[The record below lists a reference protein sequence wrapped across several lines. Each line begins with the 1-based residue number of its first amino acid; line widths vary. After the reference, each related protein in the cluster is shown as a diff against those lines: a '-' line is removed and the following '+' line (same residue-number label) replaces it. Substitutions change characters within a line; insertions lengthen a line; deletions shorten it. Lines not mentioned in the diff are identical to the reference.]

1 MQGKEGKITEEQRV
15 QICDCINCSELSPEA
30 LLEAVKNPI
39 MPMKFIV
46 RAMLTDQ
53 LRTRRCVLSSG
64 SAAAAV
70 ARPLLQPR
78 GDEPM
83 TLGAILGRDAAFRE
97 AEQLKATLKATS
109 LRVQSLEQELSSMR
123 KMLDENEKLQTI
135 RRSDATLVSGSARSS
150 SFHHGAENNN
160 KNNNKMI
167 TMGDRLSA
175 SSTSFRLFPRK
186 KPVESDS
193 AASNVTKR
201 KRSRR
206 TFMSWFKKAL
216 DKDVH

>member
-1 MQGKEGKITEEQRV
+1 MTEEQRV
-15 QICDCINCSELSPEA
+15 QICDCISCSDLSPEV

-64 SAAAAV
+64 SAAAAA

-83 TLGAILGRDAAFRE
+83 TLGAILDQDAAFRE

-123 KMLDENEKLQTI
+123 KMLDENEKLRTI
-135 RRSDATLVSGSARSS
+135 RRSNANLVTGSARSS

-160 KNNNKMI
+160 KNNSKMI

-175 SSTSFRLFPRK
+175 SSTSFQLFARK

-193 AASNVTKR
+193 AASKVTKR
-201 KRSRR
+201 KKGRR
-206 TFMSWFKKAL
+206 TFLSWFKKAL